1 MKSSLRPA
9 AVLVAL
15 IALIAFIL
23 TSCPSNRDGA
33 RGQLAL
39 AKEEA
44 ESACR
49 SGLLALDQWTGGRS
63 SAQLV
68 SVQLGDARD
77 QVVKAYK
84 GIATLDTDDPID
96 LERQQ
101 FLTASMTAII
111 AALNATTALV
121 HSQLEDPGPGVL
133 RQGLRCQM
141 RKGPHAAEGNLRVPA
156 ARLG

>member
-15 IALIAFIL
+15 LALIAFIL

-33 RGQLAL
+33 PGQLAS

-84 GIATLDTDDPID
+84 GIAT
-96 LERQQ
+96 QQ
-101 FLTASMTAII
+101 YVAETSRYKTTRL
-111 AALNATTALV
+111 LNDGFSV
-121 HSQLEDPGPGVL
+121 
-133 RQGLRCQM
+133 
-141 RKGPHAAEGNLRVPA
+141 KGCRRAG
-156 ARLG
+156 